1 MKDPADSPGL
11 SGIFLLGLLQILVW
25 GGSFFL
31 LAVMAAPIV
40 RDTGWALQWVYGAL
54 SLSLLVSAL
63 LAPLT
68 SRLIARFGGRPVLAS
83 SGAVVAVGLLL
94 MAAAPSLGWFLLA
107 WGVIGVGMALG
118 LYEALFASL
127 GALYGEKAAGAIT
140 GITLISGFASTLT
153 WPLVALLIEHLG
165 WRMTCVAYA
174 VVLLLSVAPLY
185 WRALPAGVG
194 IKIASKAQQAAEDRV
209 DPQVYWLL
217 TTIFAIG
224 AVLMTAVA
232 VHLVSILQGQGHSL
246 VAAIGFAAVLGP
258 CQVGSRIVQIFA
270 RKRHPLWT
278 TLISVVL
285 VASGLLLVTL
295 VPAATLLGLVLYGFG
310 NGLRAIVRG
319 LLPLVLMSPSN
330 YVLLMGKMSLPS
342 LVGQA
347 ATPLVGGWLL
357 QSAGPGAVLGVMA
370 GLAGVNVL
378 LVGLLMRRLPSRAD

>member
-1 MKDPADSPGL
+1 M
-11 SGIFLLGLLQILVW
+11 LQILVW

>member
-1 MKDPADSPGL
+1 MKDPAASPGV

-40 RDTGWALQWVYGAL
+40 GDTGWASQWVYGAL
-54 SLSLLVSAL
+54 SLSLLVSAV

-83 SGAVVAVGLLL
+83 SGAVVALGLLV
-94 MAAAPSLGWFLLA
+94 MAWAPSLGWFLLGWA
-107 WGVIGVGMALG
+107 VIGVGMALG

-165 WRMTCVAYA
+165 WRATCVAYA
-174 VVLLLSVAPLY
+174 LVLLLSVAPLY
-185 WRALPAGVG
+185 WRALPGGVG
-194 IKIASKAQQAAEDRV
+194 IRIASKLQRASEDRV

-217 TTIFAIG
+217 TAIFAIG

-285 VASGLLLVTL
+285 VAVGLLLVAL
-295 VPAATLLGLVLYGFG
+295 VPAATLVGLVLYGFG

-319 LLPLVLMSPSN
+319 LLPLALMSPSN
-330 YVLLMGKMSLPS
+330 YVLLMGRMSLPS

-357 QSAGPGAVLGVMA
+357 QAAGPGAVLGVMA

-378 LVGLLMRRLPSRAD
+378 LAGMLMQRLPGRG

>member
-1 MKDPADSPGL
+1 MKDPADTPGL

-31 LAVMAAPIV
+31 LAVMAAPIA

-319 LLPLVLMSPSN
+319 LLPLALMSPSN

-378 LVGLLMRRLPSRAD
+378 LVGLLMRRL

>member
-1 MKDPADSPGL
+1 MKDPADTPGL

-54 SLSLLVSAL
+54 SLSLLVSAM

-94 MAAAPSLGWFLLA
+94 MSAAPSLGWFLLA

-285 VASGLLLVTL
+285 VASGLLLVAL

-378 LVGLLMRRLPSRAD
+378 LVGMLMRRL

>member
-1 MKDPADSPGL
+1 M
-11 SGIFLLGLLQILVW
+11 LQILVW

-54 SLSLLVSAL
+54 SLSLLVSAM

-94 MAAAPSLGWFLLA
+94 MSAAPSLGWFLLA

-285 VASGLLLVTL
+285 VASGLLLVAL

-378 LVGLLMRRLPSRAD
+378 LVGMLMRRL

>member
-1 MKDPADSPGL
+1 MKDHAASPGIT
-11 SGIFLLGLLQILVW
+11 GIFLLGLLQILVW

-40 RDTGWALQWVYGAL
+40 RDTGWANQWVYGAL
-54 SLSLLVSAL
+54 SLSLLVSAV

-68 SRLIARFGGRPVLAS
+68 SRLVARFGGRPVLAS
-83 SGAVVAVGLLL
+83 SGAVVALGLLL
-94 MAAAPSLGWFLLA
+94 MAWAPTLGWFLLA
-107 WGVIGVGMALG
+107 WAVIGVGMALG

-165 WRMTCVAYA
+165 WRLTCVAYA
-174 VVLLLSVAPLY
+174 LVLLACVAPLY

-194 IKIASKAQQAAEDRV
+194 IRIASKARQLAEDRV
-209 DPQVYWLL
+209 DPRVYWLL
-217 TTIFAIG
+217 TAIFAIG

-285 VASGLLLVTL
+285 VAVGLLLVALAPSATL
-295 VPAATLLGLVLYGFG
+295 VGLVLYGFG

-319 LLPLVLMSPSN
+319 LLPLALMSPSN
-330 YVLLMGKMSLPS
+330 YVLLMGRMSLPS
-342 LVGQA
+342 LIGQA
-347 ATPLVGGWLL
+347 ATPLLGGWLL
-357 QSAGPGAVLGVMA
+357 QAAGPGAVLGAMG
-370 GLAGVNVL
+370 GLAVVNVL
-378 LVGLLMRRLPSRAD
+378 LVGVLFRVL

>member
-1 MKDPADSPGL
+1 MKDPADTPGL

-31 LAVMAAPIV
+31 LAVMAAPIA

-295 VPAATLLGLVLYGFG
+295 APAATLLGLVLYGFG

-319 LLPLVLMSPSN
+319 LLPLALMSPSN

-378 LVGLLMRRLPSRAD
+378 LVGLLMRRL

>member
-1 MKDPADSPGL
+1 MKDPAASPGVT
-11 SGIFLLGLLQILVW
+11 GIFLLGLLQILVW

-40 RDTGWALQWVYGAL
+40 RDTGWANQWVYGAL
-54 SLSLLVSAL
+54 SLSLLVSAV
-63 LAPLT
+63 LAPTT
-68 SRLIARFGGRPVLAS
+68 SKLVARFGGRPVLAS
-83 SGAVVAVGLLL
+83 SGAVVALGLLL
-94 MAAAPSLGWFLLA
+94 MAWAPALGWFLLA
-107 WGVIGVGMALG
+107 WAVIGVGMALG

-174 VVLLLSVAPLY
+174 LVLLVSVAPLY

-194 IKIASKAQQAAEDRV
+194 IRIASKARQLSEDRV
-209 DPQVYWLL
+209 DPRVYWLL
-217 TTIFAIG
+217 TAIFAIG

-278 TLISVVL
+278 TLISVGL
-285 VASGLLLVTL
+285 VAAGLLLVTL
-295 VPAATLLGLVLYGFG
+295 VPLATFAGLVLYGFG

-319 LLPLVLMSPSN
+319 LLPLALMSPSN
-330 YVLLMGKMSLPS
+330 YVLLMGRMSLPS
-342 LVGQA
+342 LIGQA
-347 ATPLVGGWLL
+347 ATPLLGGWLL
-357 QSAGPGAVLGVMA
+357 QVAGPGAVLGAMS
-370 GLAGVNVL
+370 GLAVVNVL
-378 LVGLLMRRLPSRAD
+378 LVGLLFRVL

>member
-1 MKDPADSPGL
+1 VKDPAASPGVT
-11 SGIFLLGLLQILVW
+11 GIFLLGLLQILVW

-40 RDTGWALQWVYGAL
+40 RDTGWANQWVYGAL
-54 SLSLLVSAL
+54 SLSLLVSAV
-63 LAPLT
+63 LAPTT
-68 SRLIARFGGRPVLAS
+68 SKLVARFGGRPVLAS
-83 SGAVVAVGLLL
+83 SGAVVALGLLL
-94 MAAAPSLGWFLLA
+94 MAWAPALGWFLLA
-107 WGVIGVGMALG
+107 WAVIGVGMALG

-174 VVLLLSVAPLY
+174 LVLLVSVAPLY

-194 IKIASKAQQAAEDRV
+194 IRIASKARQLSEDRV
-209 DPQVYWLL
+209 DPRVYWLL
-217 TTIFAIG
+217 TAIFAIG

-278 TLISVVL
+278 TLISVGL
-285 VASGLLLVTL
+285 VAAGLLLVTL
-295 VPAATLLGLVLYGFG
+295 VPLATFAGLVLYGFG

-319 LLPLVLMSPSN
+319 LLPLALMSPSN
-330 YVLLMGKMSLPS
+330 YVLLMGRMSLPS
-342 LVGQA
+342 LIGQA
-347 ATPLVGGWLL
+347 ATPLLGGWLL
-357 QSAGPGAVLGVMA
+357 QVAGPGAVLGAMS
-370 GLAGVNVL
+370 GLAVVNVL
-378 LVGLLMRRLPSRAD
+378 LVGLLFRVL

>member
-1 MKDPADSPGL
+1 MKDPAVTPGL

-54 SLSLLVSAL
+54 SLSLLVSAM

-94 MAAAPSLGWFLLA
+94 MSAAPSLGWFLLA

-285 VASGLLLVTL
+285 VASGLLLVAL

-378 LVGLLMRRLPSRAD
+378 LVGMLMRRL

>member
-1 MKDPADSPGL
+1 MKDPVVLPGL
-11 SGIFLLGLLQILVW
+11 PGIFVLGLLQILVW

-40 RDTGWALQWVYGAL
+40 RDTGWAIQWVYGAL

-63 LAPLT
+63 LAPLI
-68 SRLIARFGGRPVLAS
+68 SRLIARFGGRPVLAC
-83 SGAVVAVGLLL
+83 SGATVAAGLLM
-94 MAAAPSLGWFLLA
+94 MAAAPSLTWFLLA

-118 LYEALFASL
+118 LYEALFATL

-165 WRMTCVAYA
+165 WRTTCVAYA
-174 VVLLLSVAPLY
+174 GVLLVSVAPLY
-185 WRALPAGVG
+185 WRALPGGVG
-194 IKIASKAQQAAEDRV
+194 IRIASKAQQAAEDRV
-209 DPQVYWLL
+209 DPRVYWLL
-217 TTIFAIG
+217 TAIFAIG

-232 VHLVSILQGQGHSL
+232 VHLVTILQGQGHSL

-258 CQVGSRIVQIFA
+258 CQVGSRIVQMFA

-285 VASGLLLVTL
+285 VAAGLTLVTL
-295 VPAATLLGLVLYGFG
+295 MPMATFIGLVLYGFG

-319 LLPLVLMSPSN
+319 LLPLALMSPSN

-347 ATPLVGGWLL
+347 ATPLLGGWLL
-357 QSAGPGAVLGVMA
+357 QAAGPVAALAAMS
-370 GLAGVNVL
+370 GLALVNVV
-378 LVGLLMRRLPSRAD
+378 LVLVLVRIV

>member
-1 MKDPADSPGL
+1 MKDPTDSPGL

-378 LVGLLMRRLPSRAD
+378 LVGLLMRRLPGRG

>member
-1 MKDPADSPGL
+1 MKDPADTPGL

-319 LLPLVLMSPSN
+319 LLPLALMSPSN

-378 LVGLLMRRLPSRAD
+378 LVGMLMRRL

>member
-1 MKDPADSPGL
+1 MKDSAVLPGL
-11 SGIFLLGLLQILVW
+11 PGIFVLGLLQILVW

-40 RDTGWALQWVYGAL
+40 ADTGWAIQWVYGAL

-63 LAPLT
+63 LAPWT
-68 SRLIARFGGRPVLAS
+68 SRLIARFGGRPILAS
-83 SGAVVAVGLLL
+83 SGAAVAAGLLL

-107 WGVIGVGMALG
+107 WTVIGVGMALG
-118 LYEALFASL
+118 LYEALFATL

-165 WRMTCVAYA
+165 WRLTCVVYA

-194 IKIASKAQQAAEDRV
+194 IRIASKAQQIAEDRV
-209 DPQVYWLL
+209 DPRVYWLL
-217 TTIFAIG
+217 TAIFAIG

-278 TLISVVL
+278 TLISVGL
-285 VASGLLLVTL
+285 VAAGLLLVTL
-295 VPAATLLGLVLYGFG
+295 VPVATFFGLVLYGFG

-319 LLPLVLMSPSN
+319 LLPLALMSPSN
-330 YVLLMGKMSLPS
+330 YVLLMGRMSLPS
-342 LVGQA
+342 LIGQA
-347 ATPLVGGWLL
+347 ATPLLGGWLL
-357 QSAGPGAVLGVMA
+357 QAAGPAAVLGAMS
-370 GLAGVNVL
+370 GLALVNVV
-378 LVGLLMRRLPSRAD
+378 LVGVLFRVL

>member
-1 MKDPADSPGL
+1 MKDPADTPGL

-285 VASGLLLVTL
+285 VASGLLLVAL

-378 LVGLLMRRLPSRAD
+378 LVGLLMRRLPGRG

>member
-1 MKDPADSPGL
+1 MKDPADTPGL

-31 LAVMAAPIV
+31 LAVMAAPIA

-83 SGAVVAVGLLL
+83 SGAVVAVSLLL

-295 VPAATLLGLVLYGFG
+295 APAATLLGLVLYGFG

-319 LLPLVLMSPSN
+319 LLPLALMSPSN

-378 LVGLLMRRLPSRAD
+378 LVGLLMRRLPGRG